1 MIFNTFGVL
10 VVFTL
15 IMLSSNT
22 IAQTVKDIDRNTYKT
37 IRIGT
42 TQIMTENLRV
52 KRYQNGSRIVFA
64 PEESK
69 WKTMGETGKGAWCY
83 FNNDSLT
90 AATSG
95 LIYNHYVVVDKR
107 KVCPIGWRVP
117 TKDEWESLLDSLL
130 ARHPEFIP
138 QRAVRSASG
147 KIFNNPSDKG
157 SLMSATIS
165 PYDTAFA
172 YSLDFSNKKFLQSS
186 PVGFGNGIR
195 CIKGEVDPS
204 RREAFLASLNRNE
217 KKPRPPVKELND
229 YQDVRAS
236 LDKNIKNKAI
246 EAKKMIIEKHITATF
261 PDTISEKYT
270 ENNSMFKAISYR
282 SISNGAEYIIKMYEF
297 TDNAITASLR
307 AGKDLSKMVIDNEA
321 EMNSASIT
329 NTGNYYENP
338 QVRGMSYKLNTSN
351 AIIKVIQVI
360 FNDRDGCLVMVATN
374 RAADPGPLLN
384 KFFNS
389 IRFK

>member
-1 MIFNTFGVL
+1 MISKKNSVL
-10 VVFTL
+10 CIFAF
-15 IMLSSNT
+15 IFFSFDAK
-22 IAQTVKDIDRNTYKT
+22 AQTVKDIDRNTYKT

-64 PEESK
+64 PDESK

-83 FNNDSLT
+83 FNNDSST
-90 AATSG
+90 AATTG
-95 LIYNHYVVVDKR
+95 LIYNHYVVADKR
-107 KVCPIGWRVP
+107 KVCPLGWRVP
-117 TKDEWESLLDSLL
+117 TKNEWESLLDSLI

-138 QRAVRSASG
+138 KRAVRSVEG
-147 KIFNNPSDKG
+147 NLFNDPSDKG
-157 SLMSATIS
+157 SLMSSTIS

-172 YSLDFSNKKFLQSS
+172 YNLDFSNKKFLQSS

-195 CIKGEVDPS
+195 CIKGEVDS
-204 RREAFLASLNRNE
+204 TRRKAFLASLNKQN
-217 KKPRPPVKELND
+217 KPTPPKQLKNTPEFN
-229 YQDVRAS
+229 AF
-236 LDKNIKNKAI
+236 LDPKTKNKAI

-261 PDTISEKYT
+261 PDTISEKYS
-270 ENNSMFKAISYR
+270 ENNSMFKAVSYR

-297 TDNAITASLR
+297 TDDAITASLR
-307 AGKDLSKMVIDNEA
+307 AGKDLSKMVIDSEA
-321 EMNSASIT
+321 EMNSANIT
-329 NTGNYYENP
+329 NTGTYYENP
-338 QVRGMSYKLNTSN
+338 QVRGMSFTLNTSN
-351 AIIKVIQVI
+351 AIIKVIQVV
-360 FNDRDGCLVMVATN
+360 FNDKDGCLVMVATN